1 MIRLSSKILIDLVE
15 ITRKFSN
22 NGALSQKEKNA
33 AIVVVDMPLLDTRR
47 HNDLIGTLVADLVL
61 QIMSAFAQIEHDF
74 LELKFGGDCTV
85 NKKIPTESQQG
96 RTFTSRI

>member
-61 QIMSAFAQIEHDF
+61 QIAQIEHDF